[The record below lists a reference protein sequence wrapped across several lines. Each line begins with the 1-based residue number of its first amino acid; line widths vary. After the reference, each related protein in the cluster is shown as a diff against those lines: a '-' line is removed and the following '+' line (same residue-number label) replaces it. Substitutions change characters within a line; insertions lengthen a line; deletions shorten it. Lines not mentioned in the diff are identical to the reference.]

1 VFFIRQN
8 ATHKVV
14 LGPAVAVGDGF
25 TPITTLDISTS
36 DEAEAILHDNG
47 TVVDISAY
55 TWAAI
60 TTADGYYHLTLQSGI
75 SGTVGH
81 LTIVVN
87 DDSLCLPL
95 RADFTVLE
103 EAVYDAMY
111 AASAAGPLQ
120 ATTAGRTLDIQA
132 TGEVDANLTMMGGVT
147 QSATDLKDFA
157 DEGYDPATNKV
168 QGVVLV
174 DTLTTYTG
182 NTVQTADV
190 AARVPNV
197 LNTTALGNIG
207 IDWANVENPT
217 SIVDLSATD
226 IQLCDTVTT
235 LTGHTPQTGDTY
247 AALPTNFS
255 DLAITVTTGRVDVGS
270 WLGTAVTTSATTAK
284 PEVDAY
290 SISNDA
296 TAANN
301 AELAFD
307 GTGYGF
313 TNCTMPTVT
322 TLTGH
327 TAQTGDTFGALPTNF
342 SDLSIT
348 VTTGRVDV
356 ASVGG
361 TSQTAND
368 NGADLNTLITQ
379 IGTAGDGLTALP
391 WNSAW
396 DAEVESEVNDAL
408 DTAISELGVAAP
420 TATPTLRTGL
430 MLLYMALRNKLVVQT
445 SGTDAIEIY
454 NDAGTLI
461 AQKLITD
468 DSSDYTEA
476 EMTSG

>member
-1 VFFIRQN
+1 
-8 ATHKVV
+8 
-14 LGPAVAVGDGF
+14 
-25 TPITTLDISTS
+25 
-36 DEAEAILHDNG
+36 
-47 TVVDISAY
+47 VDISAY

-157 DEGYDPATNKV
+157 DEGYDPSTNKV

-356 ASVGG
+356 ASVAG

-396 DAEVESEVNDAL
+396 DTEVESEVNDAL